1 MSVLKSHTD
10 QRTVFVQSKGCSNAV
25 FFPVLGVIA
34 VSGFVIHY
42 FYPDLG
48 SMPWGPIKF
57 GCWIITGFFLVVIF
71 ISRGIQNSIP
81 HTFIF
86 DHEHGMV
93 ILQSES
99 GQEEA
104 YIAYNEIEKLD
115 IYVDERK
122 SDDSTTNYFYGY
134 LQKRDGSQWSF
145 VDSLNDQTVRHALD
159 LLREKITPDRPFMP
173 PEKARVSNKIKK
185 EESTTASLLHWT
197 NRTGMRSVQLVV
209 YSILYTGVFGFC
221 LYVIFDI
228 SGRFPSEAKIACF
241 FATAIFG
248 TLLGF
253 LLVQVIRRNL
263 KNLFLR
269 FALSVSE
276 SAVKYFEFKKGSGER
291 KASVSVAVEDIV
303 AIRYGFQ
310 AWENYKKPLEIISR
324 RDPDT
329 PVELYMDSLSPIE
342 CLQVENWLQETLEAK
357 TGRKLSGV

>member
-1 MSVLKSHTD
+1 MSALKSHSD
-10 QRTVFVQSKGCSNAV
+10 LQTVFVEPKGCSNAV
-25 FFPVLGVIA
+25 FFPILGVIA

-42 FYPDLG
+42 FYPDFG

-115 IYVDERK
+115 IYVEERK

-145 VDSLNDQTVRHALD
+145 VDALNEQQVRSALD
-159 LLREKITPDRPFMP
+159 LVREKITQDRAYAPLQ
-173 PEKARVSNKIKK
+173 KARLSGKITKK
-185 EESTTASLLHWT
+185 ENTETSLLYWT
-197 NRTGMRSVQLVV
+197 NRSGMRTVQLVV
-209 YSILYTGVFGFC
+209 YTILYTGVFGFC
-221 LYVIFDI
+221 VYMIVDI
-228 SGRFPSEAKIACF
+228 TGTFPAEAKVGGF

-248 TLLGF
+248 TLLGW
-253 LLVQVIRRNL
+253 LLIRAIRRNL
-263 KNLFLR
+263 KNMFLR

-276 SAVKYFEFKKGSGER
+276 SAVEYFEFSKRSGER
-291 KASVSVAVEDIV
+291 KSNVSVAVEDIV

-324 RDPDT
+324 QDPDT

-342 CLQVENWLQETLEAK
+342 CLQVENWLQETLEVK
-357 TGRKLSGV
+357 TGRSFNGV